1 MTLWEVQAMFTE
13 AANIQNQSTRGQFPS
28 QGEVDA
34 VMQEW
39 RDNAQADE
47 RI

>member
-13 AANIQNQSTRGQFPS
+13 AANLQNRGTRGQFPS
-28 QGEVDA
+28 QDEVDA

-39 RDNAQADE
+39 REGARSDE

>member
-13 AANIQNQSTRGQFPS
+13 AANLQNQGAQGRFPS
-28 QGEVDA
+28 QDEVDA